1 MLWLMSAAERI
12 ALGTYESAESGTASI
27 SGMKMKKGLIIF
39 GILWSLSTFSYAAQ
53 PLDILRDS
61 IDEGMNILKD
71 GGYEDSAQKNI
82 QRQKLWQIVK
92 QTFDFQEFT
101 RLALGRNWNTFT
113 PPQQIEFTGLF
124 SKFVNIYYLTRLQ
137 DRYNNEEVIF
147 VDQNLTSPTRAVVHV
162 KVVWRNQEV
171 PVDIKMLRRMNTWR
185 VYDIVALGISAVK
198 FYRGQFQELLR
209 NESPAQV
216 IERLKRKIQKIEEKI
231 QNSYSQ

>member
-1 MLWLMSAAERI
+1 M
-12 ALGTYESAESGTASI
+12 T
-27 SGMKMKKGLIIF
+27 MKKGLVIV
-39 GILWSLSTFSYAAQ
+39 GILWSLSALSYAEQ
-53 PLDILRDS
+53 PLDILRNSVDESINTLNDS
-61 IDEGMNILKD
+61 GD
-71 GGYEDSAQKNI
+71 EDSSRKDT
-82 QRQKLWQIVK
+82 QRQKLWLILKQI
-92 QTFDFQEFT
+92 FDFQEFT

-113 PPQQIEFTGLF
+113 PPQQKEFAELF

-147 VDQNLTSPTRAVVHV
+147 INQNLISSSRAVVHV
-162 KVVWRNQEV
+162 KVLWRNQEV

-216 IERLKRKIQKIEEKI
+216 IERLKVKIQKIEDKI
-231 QNSYSQ
+231 QK